1 VIRVVK
7 VSTRLRSYAEVIKK
21 TLEQDNTKITLPY
34 LTDEELDAIVDFLN
48 ESGFPVKREGS
59 AIARIEDG
67 GTVQTQLPVQELAA
81 PVQESEKAPTTPT
94 PQVQQQE
101 VPATDAKPTRRK
113 RGKSLRVQV
122 RISEKVVSAL
132 LSATGQ
138 TNISDAVR
146 IAISEYLFSKKIPVV
161 VEGRIPSVDELL
173 GGVQ

>member
-1 VIRVVK
+1 MVK

-48 ESGFPVKREGS
+48 ESGFSVKREGN
-59 AIARIEDG
+59 AIVKGEG
-67 GTVQTQLPVQELAA
+67 GLVQTQLPT
-81 PVQESEKAPTTPT
+81 KAEEPIT
-94 PQVQQQE
+94 QQE
-101 VPATDAKPTRRK
+101 QVPSSTPEVPKTTEVRATRR
-113 RGKSLRVQV
+113 RRVKSLRVQV